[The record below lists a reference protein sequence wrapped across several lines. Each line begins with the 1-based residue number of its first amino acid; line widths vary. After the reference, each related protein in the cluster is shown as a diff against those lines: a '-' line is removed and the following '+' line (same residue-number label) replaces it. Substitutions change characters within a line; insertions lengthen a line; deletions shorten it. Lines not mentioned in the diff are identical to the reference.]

1 MRKQR
6 TDELKG
12 YKIDFVKNT
21 LTLNYKFADAAFND
35 YGSPEYVRMKAIL
48 ADFPQLK
55 VIVEAG
61 RKITTTR
68 KTKRLT
74 YDNMKT
80 YIEQFDNAE
89 ELKAMFEQVDYSV
102 QALYRMFEKVQ
113 LMSKPLASPYK
124 YVQDWF
130 KAQFPNYKECPTPGK
145 VNHKVS
151 VVDAPD
157 TSNYKPK
164 DNEAEDDI
172 AA

>member
-21 LTLNYKFADAAFND
+21 LTLNYKFANKAFND
-35 YGSPEYVRMKAIL
+35 YGSPEYRRMKDIL

-89 ELKAMFEQVDYSV
+89 ELKA
-102 QALYRMFEKVQ
+102 MFEKVQ

>member
-1 MRKQR
+1 
-6 TDELKG
+6 
-12 YKIDFVKNT
+12 
-21 LTLNYKFADAAFND
+21 
-35 YGSPEYVRMKAIL
+35 MKDIL

-68 KTKRLT
+68 KTKRLK
-74 YDNMKT
+74 YENMKI
-80 YIEQFDNAE
+80 YIEQFDNAD
-89 ELKAMFEQVDYSV
+89 ELKA
-102 QALYRMFEKVQ
+102 MFEKVQ

-130 KAQFPNYKECPTPGK
+130 KAQFPNYKECPKPGNVDQK
-145 VNHKVS
+145 VA

-157 TSNYKPK
+157 TNNYKAK
-164 DNEAEDDI
+164 DEKPEEDM

>member
-74 YDNMKT
+74 YDNMRT
-80 YIEQFDNAE
+80 YIGQFDNAE
-89 ELKAMFEQVDYSV
+89 ELEAMFD
-102 QALYRMFEKVQ
+102 KVQ

-124 YVQDWF
+124 YVHDWF

-145 VNHKVS
+145 VDQKVD

-157 TSNYKPK
+157 TNDYKAK
-164 DNEAEDDI
+164 GEKTEEDMV
-172 AA
+172 A

>member
-6 TDELKG
+6 TDKTRG
-12 YKIDFVKNT
+12 YKIDFGTNT

-89 ELKAMFEQVDYSV
+89 ELKAMFE
-102 QALYRMFEKVQ
+102 KVQ

>member
-6 TDELKG
+6 ADELKG

-35 YGSPEYVRMKAIL
+35 YGSPEYRRMKDIL

-74 YDNMKT
+74 YDNMRT
-80 YIEQFDNAE
+80 YIGQFDNAK
-89 ELKAMFEQVDYSV
+89 ELEDMFD
-102 QALYRMFEKVQ
+102 KVQ

-130 KAQFPNYKECPTPGK
+130 KAQFPNYKECPKPGK
-145 VNHKVS
+145 VDQKVA

-157 TSNYKPK
+157 SNNYKAK
-164 DNEAEDDI
+164 DEKTEEDM

>member
-6 TDELKG
+6 ADELKG
-12 YKIDFVKNT
+12 YKINFATNT
-21 LTLNYKFADAAFND
+21 LTLNYKFANAAFND
-35 YGSPEYVRMKAIL
+35 YGSEEYERMKAIL

-74 YDNMKT
+74 YDNMRT
-80 YIEQFDNAE
+80 YMKQFDNAK
-89 ELKAMFEQVDYSV
+89 ELEDMFD
-102 QALYRMFEKVQ
+102 KVQ

-145 VNHKVS
+145 VNHKVG

-157 TSNYKPK
+157 ANNYKTK
-164 DNEAEDDI
+164 AEKKAEEM